1 MKKIILRF
9 EEWLL
14 DQQYREDLIGDL
26 ARVPSMQNID
36 HKVSKRKFNEHKFWA
51 DIVIKFAEPGFI
63 AVFNE
68 AWQEF
73 LLAKQTAKDSL
84 D

>member
-1 MKKIILRF
+1 LTLKF
-9 EEWLL
+9 EEWLVA
-14 DQQYREDLIGDL
+14 QQERRDLVGEL
-26 ARVPSMQNID
+26 ARVPGMYNGAEP
-36 HKVSKRKFNEHKFWA
+36 VLKRKSDEHKIWA
-51 DIVIKFAEPGFI
+51 HIVIKIASPGHV

-73 LLAKQTAKDSL
+73 LLAKEATKESL

>member
-1 MKKIILRF
+1 MILKF
-9 EEWLL
+9 EKWLIN
-14 DQQYREDLIGDL
+14 QQYRDDLIGDL
-26 ARVPSMQNID
+26 ARVLSMQNID
-36 HKVSKRKFNEHKFWA
+36 RKLSRRKSDEHKNWVE
-51 DIVIKFAEPGFI
+51 IVIGIAEPGYI

-73 LLAKQTAKDSL
+73 LLDKEVAADSL

>member
-1 MKKIILRF
+1 MLKF
-9 EEWLL
+9 ADWL
-14 DQQYREDLIGDL
+14 DAQQGRQDLIGDL
-26 ARVPSMQNID
+26 ARVLGIQGGAETASR
-36 HKVSKRKFNEHKFWA
+36 RKLDEHKNWA
-51 DIVIKFAEPGFI
+51 DIVIKTATPDHV

-73 LLAKQTAKDSL
+73 LLAKKATKESL

>member
-1 MKKIILRF
+1 MILRF
-9 EEWLL
+9 EEWLI

-26 ARVPSMQNID
+26 ARVPGMQDIN
-36 HKVSKRKFNEHKFWA
+36 HKSSRRKPDEHKNWA
-51 DIVIKFAEPGFI
+51 NIVIRIADPGHI

-73 LLAKQTAKDSL
+73 LLAKQAAKDSP

>member
-1 MKKIILRF
+1 MILRF

-14 DQQYREDLIGDL
+14 SQQYREDLIGDL

-36 HKVSKRKFNEHKFWA
+36 HKASKRKSDEHKDWA
-51 DIVIKFAEPGFI
+51 DIVIRIAEPGHI
-63 AVFNE
+63 AVFND

-73 LLAKQTAKDSL
+73 LMEKQAAAQSSD
-84 D
+84 

>member
-1 MKKIILRF
+1 MILKF
-9 EEWLL
+9 EKWLIN
-14 DQQYREDLIGDL
+14 QQYRDDLIGDL
-26 ARVPSMQNID
+26 ARVLSMQNTD
-36 HKVSKRKFNEHKFWA
+36 RKPSRRRLDEHKKWA
-51 DIVIKFAEPGFI
+51 EIIVAIAEPGYI

-73 LLAKQTAKDSL
+73 LLDKEAAADSL

>member
-1 MKKIILRF
+1 MILKF
-9 EEWLL
+9 EKWLIN
-14 DQQYREDLIGDL
+14 QQYREDLIGDL
-26 ARVPSMQNID
+26 ARVLSMQNTD
-36 HKVSKRKFNEHKFWA
+36 SKLSRRKLDEHKKWTEI
-51 DIVIKFAEPGFI
+51 IVGIAEPGYI

-73 LLAKQTAKDSL
+73 LLDKEAAADSL

>member
-1 MKKIILRF
+1 VKKIILRF
-9 EEWLL
+9 EEWLIN
-14 DQQYREDLIGDL
+14 QQHREDLIGDL
-26 ARVPSMQNID
+26 ARVPGMQNIEHRATRRRPD
-36 HKVSKRKFNEHKFWA
+36 EHKNWVE
-51 DIVIKFAEPGFI
+51 IVIKLTEPGYV

-73 LLAKQTAKDSL
+73 LLAKQTAKESL